1 MVYAPRFPPACG
13 LLSHTYL
20 VYARASLD
28 VLATLLCAL
37 VCFHSRLVVPVV
49 CLSAFTRARA
59 SMPFGVRALAA
70 LALLCA
76 LWCASSRISALA
88 RVDAIRLCPRPSAL
102 TARSR
107 HTRWFTLHAF
117 HQPAGCAVH
126 TYLRVR
132 PRVSSRSRDP
142 LRWLVY
148 FHSRLVDPVVCL
160 SAFTRARA
168 SMPIGVLAP
177 CCACTPLR
185 ALVRLRPHFRLGAG
199 GRCTHLPAPV
209 RPHCSL
215 SP

>member
-1 MVYAPRFPPACG
+1 MRLHALAHPCLSACAHLLRLRSSARYGAPQAASLPWRGWTLYASARVRALSLLALAIRGGLRFT
-13 LLSHTYL
+13 LSASLRIVQFIRTF
-20 VYARASLD
+20 VCARAS
-28 VLATLLCAL
+28 
-37 VCFHSRLVVPVV
+37 F
-49 CLSAFTRARA
+49 
-59 SMPFGVRALAA
+59 
-70 LALLCA
+70 
-76 LWCASSRISALA
+76 
-88 RVDAIRLCPRPSAL
+88 
-102 TARSR
+102 
-107 HTRWFTLHAF
+107 
-117 HQPAGCAVH
+117 
-126 TYLRVR
+126 
-132 PRVSSRSRDP
+132 SRSRDP